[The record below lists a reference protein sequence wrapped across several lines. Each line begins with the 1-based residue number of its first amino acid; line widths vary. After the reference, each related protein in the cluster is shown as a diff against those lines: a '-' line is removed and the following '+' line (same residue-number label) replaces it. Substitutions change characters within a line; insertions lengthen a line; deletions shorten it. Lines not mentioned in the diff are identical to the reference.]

1 MVFINGE
8 DEVEDDV
15 DVKEVD
21 AVVEFAEIL
30 QNVKI
35 AQSIHSLN
43 WFQISYTLYET
54 KIT

>member
-35 AQSIHSLN
+35 AQLIHSY

>member
-1 MVFINGE
+1 MVFINGK

-21 AVVEFAEIL
+21 AVVEFADIL

-35 AQSIHSLN
+35 DQSIHT
-43 WFQISYTLYET
+43 FD
-54 KIT
+54 

>member
-21 AVVEFAEIL
+21 AVVEFADIL
-30 QNVKI
+30 QNIKI
-35 AQSIHSLN
+35 AQSIHIN